1 MLEGPIAAL
10 LAKFIGK
17 YVKDFDQQNL
27 QMGFWSGDVVL
38 RDVELNIQAFS
49 ELGLPIRILAGCVH
63 KLTIR
68 IPWKSLTTEATQV
81 C

>member
-38 RDVELNIQAFS
+38 RDVELNIQAIS
-49 ELGLPIRILAGCVH
+49 ELGLPIRILAGCVR